1 VSAGG
6 LIPVA
11 GWTPTVLDRLD
22 RRLNARDGAPVE
34 VALSGGGDSVA
45 LLRLAHAWAGRAGRP
60 LVAVTIDHGLQ
71 PESAAWARFAAERAA
86 RLGVAH
92 RTLAWTGDKPTSGVP
107 AAARAARHALL
118 ATAARKAGARVILMG
133 HTADDAL
140 EALEMRRLGTT
151 TPTPAAWAPS
161 PAWPEGRGVFLLRPL
176 LRVRRAELRAWLSL
190 LGESWIEDPA
200 NEDPRY
206 NRAAARRRLAGTEA
220 EAPSPR
226 CDRAVSLE
234 GIDEGLGGELT
245 APRAAL
251 IAGPGARRRLGA
263 MILCAAGHD
272 RPARRDALERLM
284 QRLEGP
290 GDLIAT
296 LAGARLEARG
306 ERVMVCREAGER
318 ARGERARGERARGA
332 RGRALAE
339 RALPPGE
346 TVFDGR
352 FLMRTAGP
360 GFRVAALGGLAQR
373 LPAAERRR
381 LRAIP
386 AGARGA
392 LPAALWT
399 GRSGAET
406 LSCPILALDGPVAAR
421 PLGLGRLRA
430 ALGVYTDEMAL
441 WRVAEV
447 DPGA

>member
-1 VSAGG
+1 MSGG
-6 LIPVA
+6 RLIAEA

-22 RRLNARDGAPVE
+22 RRLNARGGAPVA
-34 VALSGGGDSVA
+34 VALSGGGDSMA
-45 LLRLAHAWAGRAGRP
+45 LLRLAHAWAVRAGRP
-60 LVAVTIDHGLQ
+60 LVALTIEHGLQ
-71 PESAAWARFAAERAA
+71 PASAAWGRFAAERAT

-92 RTLAWTGDKPTSGVP
+92 RTLHWTGDKPAMGVP

-118 ATAARKAGARVILMG
+118 ANAAREAGARVILVG

-140 EALEMRRLGTT
+140 ETLEMRRLGTIT
-151 TPTPAAWAPS
+151 SPPAAWAPS
-161 PAWPEGRGVFLLRPL
+161 PAWPEGRGVFVLRPL
-176 LRVRRAELRAWLSL
+176 LGVRRAELRAWLSL
-190 LGESWIEDPA
+190 IGESWIEDPA
-200 NEDPRY
+200 NEDLRY
-206 NRAAARRRLAGTEA
+206 SRAAARRRLAGTEA
-220 EAPSPR
+220 EAPPQR
-226 CDRAVSLE
+226 CDPAVGLD

-251 IAGPGARRRLGA
+251 TGGSGARRRLGA
-263 MILCAAGHD
+263 MIVCAAGHD
-272 RPARRDALERLM
+272 RPARRDALERLQ
-284 QRLEGP
+284 QRLAGP
-290 GDLIAT
+290 GEFIAT

-306 ERVMVCREAGER
+306 ERVMVCREAGEW
-318 ARGERARGERARGA
+318 ARGTPGGT
-332 RGRALAE
+332 LAE
-339 RALPPGE
+339 TALPRGE

-352 FLMRTAGP
+352 FLMRVASP
-360 GFRVAALGGLAQR
+360 GFRVAALGGRAR
-373 LPAAERRR
+373 GLPAAERRR

-406 LSCPILALDGPVAAR
+406 LSCPILAEDGPVAAR

-430 ALGVYTDEMAL
+430 ALGVYTDEKAL